1 MATRIDAE
9 NSPGNVTVLAGD
21 TAMLTC
27 TVVNIGDKSVKNVQI
42 IYIFFL
48 LIFKENKIRR

>member
-27 TVVNIGDKSVKNVQI
+27 TVVNIGDKSVKKTLQKK
-42 IYIFFL
+42 L
-48 LIFKENKIRR
+48 SFKN

>member
-9 NSPGNVTVLAGD
+9 NSPGNVTVVAGD

-27 TVVNIGDKSVKNVQI
+27 TVINIGDKSVSVI
-42 IYIFFL
+42 VISRL
-48 LIFKENKIRR
+48 

>member
-27 TVVNIGDKSVKNVQI
+27 TVVNIGDKSVKH
-42 IYIFFL
+42 FL
-48 LIFKENKIRR
+48 IR